1 MHVELVTVV
10 KMKKKKAKIQNNVSK
25 MSLSEHDK
33 AGKHLSWLELFSE
46 IVGLPLSYTD
56 YQGRVQD

>member
-1 MHVELVTVV
+1 
-10 KMKKKKAKIQNNVSK
+10 

>member
-1 MHVELVTVV
+1 
-10 KMKKKKAKIQNNVSK
+10 

-33 AGKHLSWLELFSE
+33 AGKHLSWLELLFE

-56 YQGRVQD
+56 YQGHVED